1 MEFCTGP
8 VQRMAGVMALIV
20 CGQVPVAQTIAP
32 APNMPVVPAHVGVRT
47 RIFLFV
53 DNSIGYR
60 FGSEFMEP
68 AIRNPSKSTGTPIQQ
83 NIVMLTP
90 RGDAATS

>member
-1 MEFCTGP
+1 
-8 VQRMAGVMALIV
+8 MALTV
-20 CGQVPVAQTIAP
+20 CGQVTVAQTTAP
-32 APNMPVVPAHVGVRT
+32 APNMTVVWPAMMAAPGF
-47 RIFLFV
+47 FLFV

-68 AIRNPSKSTGTPIQQ
+68 VIRNPSKSTGTPIQQ

-90 RGDAATS
+90 RDDAATS

>member
-20 CGQVPVAQTIAP
+20 CGQLNVAQTTAP
-32 APNMPVVPAHVGVRT
+32 APNMPVVPARGGGCT
-47 RIFLFV
+47 GIFLFV
-53 DNSIGYR
+53 DNSIGYW

-68 AIRNPSKSTGTPIQQ
+68 AIPIPSKWTGTPIQQ

-90 RGDAATS
+90 RDDAATS